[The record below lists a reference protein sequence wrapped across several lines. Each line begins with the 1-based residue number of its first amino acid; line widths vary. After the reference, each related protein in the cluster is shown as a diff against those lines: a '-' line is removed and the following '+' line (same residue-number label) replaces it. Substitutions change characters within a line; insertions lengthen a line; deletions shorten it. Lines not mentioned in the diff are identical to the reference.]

1 MDNKRIFII
10 AGESSGDQHAAN
22 YVKEHKKINSNI
34 KFSAIGQDEL
44 QKEGV
49 DIIYDS
55 ELISVVGIIEV
66 IAKYKKIKNALNI
79 AYKHIVDN
87 QPNLVVLVD
96 YVEFNLK
103 IAKFAKNK
111 NIPVLFYVAP
121 QVWAWREKRI
131 QKIINIVDHL
141 AVVFPF
147 EERLFKKYTK
157 AVTYVGHPLADDNN
171 LSPSKTEYKDRTT
184 FIGIFPGSRESEI
197 KNNLHL
203 MIDSV
208 QIRKDETIFDK
219 NIKIFYSN
227 DTAKQLISRILPEGY
242 GKLLVSGKNL
252 DEIKNCRKAIT
263 ASGTITLELALM
275 NIPMIIMYRLSPIT
289 FFIMKNL
296 VKLKYIG
303 LVNLI
308 LGDSLGSKPIVKEFI
323 QPDYN
328 DIVKTMVELNNIEY
342 DSQYREA
349 IEESYKGIRKIL
361 KPGASS
367 NVAKLAEHLMN

>member
-1 MDNKRIFII
+1 MNNKRIFII

-22 YVKEHKKINSNI
+22 YVKEHKKINPNI

-44 QKEGV
+44 KKEGV

-87 QPNLVVLVD
+87 KPDLVVLVD

-147 EERLFKKYTK
+147 EEHLFKKYTK

-208 QIRKDETIFDK
+208 QIRKNETIFDK

-227 DTAKQLISRILPEGY
+227 DTAKQLISRMLPEDY

-323 QPDYN
+323 QPGYN

-349 IEESYKGIRKIL
+349 IEESYKDIRKIL
-361 KPGASS
+361 RPGASS
-367 NVAKLAEHLMN
+367 NVAKLAEHLTN

>member
-1 MDNKRIFII
+1 MNNKRIFII

-22 YVKEHKKINSNI
+22 YVKEHKKINPNI

-44 QKEGV
+44 KKEGV

-79 AYKHIVDN
+79 AYKHIVDD

-147 EERLFKKYTK
+147 EEHLFKKYTK

-208 QIRKDETIFDK
+208 QIRKNETIFDK

-227 DTAKQLISRILPEGY
+227 DTAKQLISRILPEDY

-349 IEESYKGIRKIL
+349 IEESYKDIRKIL
-361 KPGASS
+361 RPGASS
-367 NVAKLAEHLMN
+367 NVAKLAEHLMD

>member
-1 MDNKRIFII
+1 MNNKRIFII

-22 YVKEHKKINSNI
+22 YVKEHKKINPNI

-44 QKEGV
+44 KKEGV

-79 AYKHIVDN
+79 AYKHIVDD

-147 EERLFKKYTK
+147 EEHLFKKYTK

-208 QIRKDETIFDK
+208 QIRKNETIFDK

-227 DTAKQLISRILPEGY
+227 DTAKQLISRMLPEDY

-328 DIVKTMVELNNIEY
+328 DIVKTMVELNNIEH

-349 IEESYKGIRKIL
+349 IEESYKDIRKIL
-361 KPGASS
+361 RPGASS
-367 NVAKLAEHLMN
+367 NVAKLAEHLMD

>member
-1 MDNKRIFII
+1 MKNKRIFII
-10 AGESSGDQHAAN
+10 AGESSGDQHATN
-22 YVKEHKKINSNI
+22 YVREHKKINPNI

-44 QKEGV
+44 KKEGV
-49 DIIYDS
+49 DIIYNS

-66 IAKYKKIKNALNI
+66 IAKYKKIRNALNI

-87 QPNLVVLVD
+87 KPDLVVLVD

-147 EERLFKKYTK
+147 EENLFKKYTK
-157 AVTYVGHPLADDNN
+157 AVTYVGHPLADDKN
-171 LSPSKTEYKDRTT
+171 LSPSQIDYNDKTTY
-184 FIGIFPGSRESEI
+184 IGIFPGSRESEI

-208 QIRKDETIFDK
+208 QTRKNETIFDK

-227 DTAKQLISRILPEGY
+227 DTAKQLISNILPKGWD
-242 GKLLVSGKNL
+242 KLLASGKNF

-296 VKLKYIG
+296 IKLKYIG

-308 LGDSLGSKPIVKEFI
+308 LGDTLGSRPIVKEFI
-323 QPDYN
+323 QPNYN
-328 DIVKTMVELNNIEY
+328 DVVQTMVELNNIEY
-342 DSQYREA
+342 DSQYREN
-349 IEESYKGIRKIL
+349 IEKSYDDIRKIL
-361 KPGASS
+361 KPGASL
-367 NVAKLAEHLMN
+367 NVAKLAEHMLN